1 MYTLTEMVACR
12 PLTGALIDLPHTFLD
27 PACGFAVAAMYGYEI
42 LKHTTHYPLIYFR
55 LGKICVMATLTAH
68 SAELTAL
75 LKSDPKP
82 HSTGAEVAINI
93 AFIALTTFSH
103 CLGVKVRW

>member
-1 MYTLTEMVACR
+1 
-12 PLTGALIDLPHTFLD
+12 
-27 PACGFAVAAMYGYEI
+27 
-42 LKHTTHYPLIYFR
+42 
-55 LGKICVMATLTAH
+55 MATLTAH

-82 HSTGAEVAINI
+82 HGPGAEAAINI

-103 CLGVKVRW
+103 CLGVKVTIIITRHLVLTRSSCMGRLNEYVVAQIMWN